1 LGAGICSNISAVAG
15 GLVVFAL
22 VSAGINAA
30 RLEVGKTLFPGL
42 LQGEST
48 VPDALTIALAMFAAG
63 VWVGAIGHRRLMLR
77 TLMVYI
83 LVWLV
88 CSAAL
93 HLLLGRE
100 LALDLPAVT
109 GVELATWLGAL
120 LAVCGGALAGRA
132 LASRGDLPP
141 ENWSS

>member
-1 LGAGICSNISAVAG
+1 MTQHVDQTLGAG
-15 GLVVFAL
+15 
-22 VSAGINAA
+22 
-30 RLEVGKTLFPGL
+30 
-42 LQGEST
+42 Q
-48 VPDALTIALAMFAAG
+48 
-63 VWVGAIGHRRLMLR
+63 VGAIGHRRLMLR

-132 LASRGDLPP
+132 LASRGKDGDARK
-141 ENWSS
+141 